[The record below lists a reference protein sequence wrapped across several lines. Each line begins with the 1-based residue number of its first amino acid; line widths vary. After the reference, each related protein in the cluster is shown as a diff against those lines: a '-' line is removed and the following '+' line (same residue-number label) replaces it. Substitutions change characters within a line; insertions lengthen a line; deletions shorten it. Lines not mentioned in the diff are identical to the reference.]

1 MAVDVRLALV
11 SANAHPAELFVAD
24 VPRKGH
30 SELLDA
36 IAALLDADASFIPV
50 RSDGNVQLLG
60 KHAIAWIAVGR
71 TAVGDAAGDD
81 DSDDDFAEIPSEVIT
96 LYERQHRVAVKLV
109 AGGQIEGSL
118 FDSSPSDRPRVADH
132 LNGAGRFV
140 RLWTANEHYLVNKT
154 QIVQVT
160 EL

>member
-11 SANAHPAELFVAD
+11 SASVQPAEVFVAD

-36 IAALLDADASFIPV
+36 IAALLDADAGFIPV
-50 RSDGNVQLLG
+50 RSGGSVRLLG
-60 KHAIAWIAVGR
+60 KHAIAWIAVDR
-71 TAVGDAAGDD
+71 NADD
-81 DSDDDFAEIPSEVIT
+81 DGDFEEIPSEVIT
-96 LYERQHRVAVKLV
+96 LYERQHHVAVELV
-109 AGGQIEGSL
+109 AGGSLEGSM

-132 LNGAGRFV
+132 LNGASRFV

>member
-1 MAVDVRLALV
+1 MAVDVQLALV
-11 SANAHPAELFVAD
+11 SATARPAELFVAD
-24 VPRKGH
+24 VPRRGH

-36 IAALLDADASFIPV
+36 IAAVLDAEASFIPV
-50 RSDGNVQLLG
+50 RSDGNVRLLG
-60 KHAIAWIAVGR
+60 KHAIAWIAVDR
-71 TAVGDAAGDD
+71 
-81 DSDDDFAEIPSEVIT
+81 DSDGGDDFAEIPSEVIT
-96 LYERQHRVAVKLV
+96 LYERQHRVAVELV
-109 AGGQIEGSL
+109 AGGRIEGSL

-140 RLWTANEHYLVNKT
+140 RLWTANEHYLVNKS

>member
-11 SANAHPAELFVAD
+11 SANARAAELFVAD

-36 IAALLDADASFIPV
+36 IAELLDADASFIPV
-50 RSDGNVQLLG
+50 RSDGNVRLLG
-60 KHAIAWIAVGR
+60 KHAIAWIAVDR
-71 TAVGDAAGDD
+71 TAASDD
-81 DSDDDFAEIPSEVIT
+81 GDDDFAEIPSEVIT
-96 LYERQHRVAVKLV
+96 LYERQHRVAVELV
-109 AGGQIEGSL
+109 AGGLLEGSL

-132 LNGAGRFV
+132 LNRVGRFM

-160 EL
+160 ELE

>member
-1 MAVDVRLALV
+1 MAVDVQLTLV
-11 SANAHPAELFVAD
+11 GAATHPVELFVAD
-24 VPRKGH
+24 IPRKGH

-36 IAALLDADASFIPV
+36 IAALLDAEAGFIPV
-50 RSDGNVQLLG
+50 RSDGDVRLLG
-60 KHAIAWIAVGR
+60 KHAIAWIAVDR
-71 TAVGDAAGDD
+71 DAA
-81 DSDDDFAEIPSEVIT
+81 SDNDEDFAEIPSEVIT
-96 LYERQHRVAVKLV
+96 LYERQHRVAVELV
-109 AGGQIEGSL
+109 AGGRIEGSL

-160 EL
+160 ELS